1 MINLKIYKLF
11 KMKPFKETEQRC
23 PNCSNLLS
31 KNLEGKVEIKC
42 KRCKSIIKLIR

>member
-1 MINLKIYKLF
+1 MINLKISKF
-11 KMKPFKETEQRC
+11 FTIKPLKETEQRC